1 MFLKRREP
9 KEKVDLM
16 EGTGASLLK
25 EINSLDMK
33 DDNLNTSKSG
43 VPTEEFTQAYFSS

>member
-1 MFLKRREP
+1 MFLKKREP

-25 EINSLDMK
+25 ELNCLDIK

-43 VPTEEFTQAYFSS
+43 IPTEEFTQAYFSS